1 MSIDCRSLSGLPF
14 GQYPAFYGV
23 SLTVPAVLSL
33 SLSPSPVDRLAQA
46 FLDGESVEPTARELS
61 LLNSWIDSQF
71 RQIPVL
77 VRFTGTD
84 VDLPTMA
91 ANFETTGELLI
102 SIANNFHP
110 FLEGF
115 QNAKFRAVHDWHHLV
130 LGADSTFK
138 GEVATFKHAAMHA
151 HREMRWMLFSEIVL
165 QAATAIST
173 GEFAPQKLVRI
184 PGL

>member
-1 MSIDCRSLSGLPF
+1 MWGSI
-14 GQYPAFYGV
+14 AV
-23 SLTVPAVLSL
+23 IAVLSL
-33 SLSPSPVDRLAQA
+33 SLSLSPVDRLASA
-46 FLDGESVEPTARELS
+46 FLTGEAVEPTARELS
-61 LLNSWIDSQF
+61 LLNAWIDSQF
-71 RQIPVL
+71 RQIPVI

-84 VDLPTMA
+84 VDLPTMI

-130 LGADSTFK
+130 VGADSTFK
-138 GEVATFKHAAMHA
+138 GEVATFKHAAMQA
-151 HREMRWMLFSEIVL
+151 PREMQWMLFSDIVL

-173 GEFAPQKLVRI
+173 GEFADQKFVRI

>member
-1 MSIDCRSLSGLPF
+1 MWGSI
-14 GQYPAFYGV
+14 AV
-23 SLTVPAVLSL
+23 IAVLSL
-33 SLSPSPVDRLAQA
+33 SLSLSPVDRLASA
-46 FLDGESVEPTARELS
+46 FLTGEAVEPTARELS
-61 LLNSWIDSQF
+61 LLNAWIDSQF
-71 RQIPVL
+71 RQIPVI

-84 VDLPTMA
+84 VDLPTMI

-130 LGADSTFK
+130 VGADSTFK

-151 HREMRWMLFSEIVL
+151 PREMQWILFSEIVL

-173 GEFAPQKLVRI
+173 GEFADQKLVRI
-184 PGL
+184 PGF

>member
-1 MSIDCRSLSGLPF
+1 MWGSI
-14 GQYPAFYGV
+14 AV
-23 SLTVPAVLSL
+23 IAVLSL
-33 SLSPSPVDRLAQA
+33 SLSLSPVDRLASA
-46 FLDGESVEPTARELS
+46 FLTGEAVEPTARELS
-61 LLNSWIDSQF
+61 LLNAWIDSQF
-71 RQIPVL
+71 RQIPVI

-84 VDLPTMA
+84 VDLPTMI

-130 LGADSTFK
+130 VGADSTFK
-138 GEVATFKHAAMHA
+138 GEVATFKHAAMQA
-151 HREMRWMLFSEIVL
+151 PREMQWMLFSEIVL

-173 GEFAPQKLVRI
+173 GEFADQKFVRI